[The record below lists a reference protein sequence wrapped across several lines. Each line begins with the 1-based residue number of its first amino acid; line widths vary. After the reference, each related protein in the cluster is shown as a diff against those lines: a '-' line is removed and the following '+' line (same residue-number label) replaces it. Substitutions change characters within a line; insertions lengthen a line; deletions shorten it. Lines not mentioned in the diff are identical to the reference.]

1 MNKKLCLK
9 LSAWIMLLFVAT
21 ACSKKAEYT
30 NAIPADANVLF
41 SFNLNELGKKAGGS
55 EENKVVIEK
64 MTEMLSQS
72 NLQAG
77 TADQLKAIL
86 KDPKELGIDLREP
99 VYIFRSTDFP
109 TAVVAKVS
117 DESKLQN
124 LIGLC
129 EKEQSCTPIAEGDGY
144 RFTTIDNRLILAFN
158 PSTVI
163 MTEYKG
169 EENLEKA
176 KGNVAQALKQKAEN
190 SIASDEGFR
199 KAVAMKK
206 DITLYFSYGAL
217 PKMYTDILRSSMPT
231 YTQWEDMIILGGLSF
246 EKGQIVM
253 DIEPYSNNAE
263 TKAYIERQYEATL
276 PLQNKYLSY
285 FPASTWAYFSAGV
298 NGEKSTAILEE
309 SNVLSLLPPM
319 LRPILE
325 QALKP
330 LHNDL
335 TAGVFMQNGTPT
347 VLMCGEVQD
356 ENYLKNL
363 YEEGSK
369 QNLWKKNEVRL
380 VNDRE
385 LVFQSLFK
393 VYFGIKDKNL
403 YITNGEQLYKDL
415 MAGKEPKN
423 EEMPYAG
430 KLKGMNSG
438 FILNIEAIC
447 ALPEVTLAMQSLR
460 DKDVQVLWEVAQKM
474 SHIEVTSEGLHG
486 QIVLGLK
493 DKDENALKFIVDYIK
508 QFAGLV

>member
-1 MNKKLCLK
+1 MNKRICLK

-30 NAIPADANVLF
+30 NAIPSDTGILF

-64 MTEMLSQS
+64 VTEMLSQS
-72 NLQAG
+72 NLQAA

-117 DESKLQN
+117 DESKLQD

-144 RFTTIDNRLILAFN
+144 RFTTMDNRLILAFN
-158 PSTVI
+158 ASTVI

-176 KGNVAQALKQKAEN
+176 KENVAQALKQKAEN

-206 DITLYFSYGAL
+206 DITLYVSYGAL

-231 YTQWEDMIILGGLSF
+231 FTLWENMIILGGLSF

-253 DIEPYSNNAE
+253 DMEPYSTNAE
-263 TKAYIERQYEATL
+263 TKAYIEKQYESTL
-276 PLQNKYLSY
+276 PLKNKYLTY
-285 FPASTWAYFSAGV
+285 FPTSTLAYFSAGI
-298 NGEKSTAILEE
+298 NGEKAVANLQE
-309 SNVLSLLPPM
+309 SNIPAQMPAGLK
-319 LRPILE
+319 PILE
-325 QALKP
+325 QVLKP

-335 TAGVFMQNGTPT
+335 AMGVFMENGMPT
-347 VLMCGEVQD
+347 VLLCAEVQD
-356 ENYLKNL
+356 ENYLKDL

-369 QNLWKKNEVRL
+369 QNLWKKNEVRQ

-438 FILNIEAIC
+438 FILNIEAVC
-447 ALPEVTLAMQSLR
+447 ALPEVTIAMQSLR
-460 DKDVQVLWEVAQKM
+460 DKDVQALWEVIQKM
-474 SHIEVTSEGLHG
+474 SHIEVTSEGQHA
-486 QIVLGLK
+486 QILFGLK

-508 QFAGLV
+508 QFAGLM